1 MNPFKKTEKQREE
14 FLRNIRFIDKSVFG
28 TYTPDPQNSPE
39 EEQRRIKSINR
50 EYHHEIRREKGEM
63 RILHFKLFMLGT
75 SAFLHLCRQSLPV
88 GSLIRYHKFFIF
100 QN

>member
-1 MNPFKKTEKQREE
+1 LNPFKKTEKQREE

-28 TYTPDPQNSPE
+28 TYTPDPQNSPR

-63 RILHFKLFMLGT
+63 RILHFKLFMMGHERL
-75 SAFLHLCRQSLPV
+75 SAFVQAIITGRQP
-88 GSLIRYHKFFIF
+88 H
-100 QN
+100 